1 MLLRYFPLF
10 IECHMS
16 PSITQ
21 RLPGIKIETIENEKL
36 ILIQHK
42 EQTTTQSYILKWAT
56 ASIWGV

>member
-1 MLLRYFPLF
+1 MCFPLF
-10 IECHMS
+10 IGCHMNLF
-16 PSITQ
+16 ITQ